1 MTPERASELVTRWVR
16 FYTRELP
23 TPVAQRR
30 IDEIGADLHDH
41 VAHERA
47 RGTSDRRIALSIL
60 SRMARGVMAD
70 ASWRRVQSLKGDLM
84 KKPFF
89 ASLATTLGIA
99 AIGIALL
106 LVAAY
111 DDDAPG
117 VALMG
122 ILLIVAA
129 LALGVR
135 TARRAR

>member
-1 MTPERASELVTRWVR
+1 
-16 FYTRELP
+16 
-23 TPVAQRR
+23 
-30 IDEIGADLHDH
+30 
-41 VAHERA
+41 
-47 RGTSDRRIALSIL
+47 
-60 SRMARGVMAD
+60 
-70 ASWRRVQSLKGDLM
+70 M